1 MRKAIKNQGK
11 ILTAY
16 RLGDGSETE
25 MRLLEEGKL
34 RRMPDG
40 NYEVFSLEVKNGSG
54 EIAAVGDYIKLS
66 SDGWPYPNDKAFF
79 AANHRRI
86 EGDTYEQI
94 PKPLDAWTAE
104 DGMVPEIAYLIA
116 ERGLVIDEKD
126 EEKYFSAPLWGTT
139 LSAARDAVIM
149 FYQVERDEYGNI
161 TDADFNFVAK
171 NEFDMMYSWVDLPA
185 DA

>member
-139 LSAARDAVIM
+139 LSAARDAVIV
-149 FYQVERDEYGNI
+149 FYQVKRDEHGKI
-161 TDADFNFVAK
+161 TNADFNFVAK
-171 NEFDMMYSWVDLPA
+171 NEFDRTYSWENTSEA
-185 DA
+185 E